1 MKTFSISTIV
11 AAAALSISAA
21 TVDSVSFTQ
30 DWPWS
35 TDIKITYVLSGV
47 TAPVDVAVEA
57 FDGEVTLPIATHNAL
72 KGDICGVT
80 GNGAHT
86 VTLDPKKA
94 FGASRKAFSGFKVRV
109 TASDSPANVDE
120 VLYKIFEIRT
130 GACTDVTRKDLV
142 NGKYG
147 DYETDYSK
155 IDPNFTTSLPDVMI
169 WTGVT
174 NDIAYKTTHLVMR
187 KIKAANKVWRAGD
200 PAGTSV
206 GNAAAQ
212 TLCHVKLTYD
222 YYIAVFEMTVAQHAR
237 CLDYSSASVSALA
250 RNAVDITSCYGHPN
264 TDYSSYWSRI
274 GNERIC
280 FPTNSYLR
288 DVGKSTT
295 AGNLWSRTTTAGH
308 LYEFT
313 LPTRAEWEFAAH
325 GGCDGVLYSCETQ
338 TLENVSKLAWHYG
351 NSGGTRQEV
360 GTKLPNAY
368 GLYDML
374 GNLIERVCSVGH
386 YSASGVIGTGTD
398 DDPYVDPICR
408 KDTIWR
414 TAGSGSSTN
423 PSVMGGG
430 AYESSNGKWQDC
442 RPEPAAS
449 WNEWYNTGDPVGYR
463 FVIPARADG
472 QWADHPAQ

>member
-1 MKTFSISTIV
+1 MKKTSIFV
-11 AAAALSISAA
+11 MVAMAAASLSAA

-35 TDIKITYVLSGV
+35 TDIKITYLLSGV
-47 TAPVDVAVEA
+47 TAPVDVAIEA
-57 FDGEVTLPIATHNAL
+57 FDGETALPMATQNAL

-80 GNGAHT
+80 GNGLHT

-94 FGASRKAFSGFKVRV
+94 FGSSRKAFSDFKVRV
-109 TASDSPANVDE
+109 TASDSPANADE
-120 VLYKIFEIRT
+120 VLYKIFEIKT
-130 GACTDVTRKDLV
+130 GSCTDVTRKDLV

-155 IDPNFTTSLPDVMI
+155 ISPGFTTSLSDVLI

-187 KIKAANKVWRAGD
+187 KINAANKIWQAGD
-200 PAGTSV
+200 PEGTSV

-212 TLCHVKLTYD
+212 TLCHIKLSYD

-237 CLDYSSASVSALA
+237 CLDSSSASVSALS

-264 TDYSSYWSRI
+264 TGDSSYWTRI
-274 GNERIC
+274 GNEKLC

-288 DVGKSTT
+288 DVGKNTT
-295 AGNLWSRTTTAGH
+295 AGNLWGRTTNAGH

-325 GGCDGVLYSCETQ
+325 GGNDGVLYSGEAQ
-338 TLENVSKLAWHYG
+338 TLENVNKLAWHYG
-351 NSGGTRQEV
+351 NSGGARQEV

-386 YSASGVIGTGTD
+386 YSAAGVTGSGTEA
-398 DDPYVDPICR
+398 DPYVDPICR
-408 KDTIWR
+408 RNTIWQPS
-414 TAGSGSSTN
+414 SGTHTDPN
-423 PSVMGGG
+423 VMGGG
-430 AYESSNGKWQDC
+430 AYESTNGKWQDC
-442 RPEPAAS
+442 RPEPAVA
-449 WNEWYNTGDPVGYR
+449 WNEWYSTHDRLGYR
-463 FVIPARADG
+463 LVIPARADG